1 MFYCDK
7 TFALP
12 AMNLAFDEALLLTDS
27 ETLPAQD
34 SPSYLRLWEADNPLV
49 VLGRSSRVEEE
60 VHTDLC
66 RQKNIPVMR
75 RVSGGATIVSG
86 PGCLMYAVVLNAAQK
101 GKSLNVDSAHQYVLS
116 HMVKALR
123 NVDNS
128 VKIAGTSDL
137 VVETPQAL
145 IKFSGN
151 SVRMVRSRILYHGT
165 LLYNFELPT
174 ISALLRTPPRQ
185 PDYRQQRSH
194 QEFVGNL
201 QTSRAELITS
211 IQSAWSETNGKLK
224 PIEQLSLNRLISQS
238 EKLVEQ
244 KYQTDEWIF
253 SR

>member
-1 MFYCDK
+1 MFFCDK
-7 TFALP
+7 TFASP

-27 ETLPAQD
+27 EALPAQD
-34 SPSYLRLWEADNPLV
+34 SPSYLRLWEADKPLV
-49 VLGRSSRVEEE
+49 VLGRSSRVEQEMN
-60 VHTDLC
+60 TKLC
-66 RQKNIPVMR
+66 REKNIPVLR

-86 PGCLMYAVVLNAAQK
+86 PGCLMYAVVLNADQES
-101 GKSLNVDSAHQYVLS
+101 KSLNVDSAHQYVLGK
-116 HMVKALR
+116 MVKALR
-123 NVDNS
+123 ETDQS

-165 LLYNFELPT
+165 ILYDFDLPT
-174 ISALLRTPPRQ
+174 ISALLGTPPRQ

-201 QTSRAELITS
+201 NAKRAELVRS
-211 IQSAWSETNGKLK
+211 IQSVWSHTNGKLD
-224 PIEQLSLNRLISQS
+224 PIDEIKMNRLISQA

-244 KYQTDEWIF
+244 KYQTDDWNY